1 MRPIDADAFHE
12 SIFQRYCKNCNS
24 QAHRMCHACWVMD
37 MMDELEEAPTINP
50 EDLRPKGKW
59 ETYPNEFYLRCSVC
73 RKEFY
78 IGHFPL
84 TKNYCPS
91 CGAKMEE

>member
-1 MRPIDADAFHE
+1 MRLIDADELREGWLEWDPYDTIEANTVLY
-12 SIFQRYCKNCNS
+12 SIDDQ
-24 QAHRMCHACWVMD
+24 
-37 MMDELEEAPTINP
+37 PTINP
-50 EDLRPKGKW
+50 EDLRPEGRW
-59 ETYPNEFYLRCSVC
+59 EAYPNELYLRCSVC

-84 TKNYCPS
+84 TKKYCPN

>member
-1 MRPIDADAFHE
+1 MTREEAARRLREKAEDQYYVPRLRELYLMAAE
-12 SIFQRYCKNCNS
+12 
-24 QAHRMCHACWVMD
+24 A
-37 MMDELEEAPTINP
+37 LEEEPRP
-50 EDLRPKGKW
+50 EGKW
-59 ETYPNEFYLRCSVC
+59 EAYPNELYLRCSVC

-84 TKNYCPS
+84 TKKYCPN